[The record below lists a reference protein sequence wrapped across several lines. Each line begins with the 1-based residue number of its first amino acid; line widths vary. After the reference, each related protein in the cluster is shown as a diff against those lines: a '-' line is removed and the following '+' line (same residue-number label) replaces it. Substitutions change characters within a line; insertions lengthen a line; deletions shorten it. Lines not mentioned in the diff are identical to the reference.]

1 MSSIVG
7 SVVGS
12 VASGLVG
19 KALGGG
25 SRQPTTR
32 QEKIEG
38 VEFQPFTYRGTG
50 GFGVTGSPTGD
61 YGYEFG
67 AELPSW
73 LTELGAGGAGAAGNL
88 FGQYYDVAR
97 QDPYAAAEE
106 YYKRG
111 MDVLTPQFEQQNT
124 ALQER
129 LFGTGRL
136 GQVVGG
142 VNPDAYSQQK
152 AQQETLAKLYQS
164 SLDAGQQL
172 QTNRLNQL
180 SQAAEAAKNLGML
193 PMMTEMDLVNFAKNL
208 EVARSNARKQG
219 VQNVTLAETPQ
230 SVFAGQVAQSVGRGV
245 SGLFNSGSGGN
256 YFGGQVGNI
265 GFGPSDGQSWGSYGS
280 NVVNGGLW
288 SGGNAYQTTGGGSYY
303 DPMNDFYA

>member
-1 MSSIVG
+1 MVDK
-7 SVVGS
+7 VVGA
-12 VASGLVG
+12 VVGNVVG

-25 SRQPTTR
+25 SRQPTTQ
-32 QEKIEG
+32 QEKIPG
-38 VEFQPFTYRGTG
+38 VEFQPFTYTGSG
-50 GFGVTGSPTGD
+50 GFGVTGAPTGD
-61 YGYEFG
+61 YGYQFG

-73 LTELGAGGAGAAGNL
+73 LTDLGTGGAEVAGGL
-88 FGQYYDVAR
+88 FGQYYDVAQ

-111 MDVLTPQFEQQNT
+111 MDVLTPEFEKQNI

-136 GQVVGG
+136 GAVVGG
-142 VNPDAYSQQK
+142 VNPEAYAQNK

-208 EVARSNARKQG
+208 EIARSNALKQG
-219 VQNVTLAETPQ
+219 TQNVQLAETPQ
-230 SVFAGQVAQSVGRGV
+230 SVFAGQVAQSVGKGV
-245 SGLFNSGSGGN
+245 SNYFNQGAMGLPTSYSSGS
-256 YFGGQVGNI
+256 
-265 GFGPSDGQSWGSYGS
+265 PWMSSS
-280 NVVNGGLW
+280 N
-288 SGGNAYQTTGGGSYY
+288 QTWAANMGGSSYN
-303 DPMNDFYA
+303 PNAGGSLFSPF

>member
-1 MSSIVG
+1 MGALAAPIAG
-7 SVVGS
+7 G
-12 VASGLVG
+12 VASAVVG

-25 SRQPTTR
+25 SRQPTSQ

-38 VEFQPFTYRGTG
+38 VEFQPFTYTGSG

-73 LTELGAGGAGAAGNL
+73 LTDLGAGGAGAAGGL
-88 FGQYYDVAR
+88 FGQYYDVAQ

-106 YYKRG
+106 YYQRG
-111 MDVLTPQFEQQNT
+111 MDVLTPQFEQQNID
-124 ALQER
+124 LQER

-136 GQVVGG
+136 GAVIGG
-142 VNPDAYSQQK
+142 VNPEAYQQQK

-164 SLDAGQQL
+164 SLDAGQRL

-208 EVARSNARKQG
+208 EIARSNALKQG
-219 VQNVTLAETPQ
+219 TQNVQLAETPE
-230 SVFAGQVAQSVGRGV
+230 SVFAGQVASSVGKGV
-245 SGLFNSGSGGN
+245 SSLFNTPNAVPQGYTGSWQNPDN
-256 YFGGQVGNI
+256 YYSS
-265 GFGPSDGQSWGSYGS
+265 GPSQFGIP
-280 NVVNGGLW
+280 NVQNVY
-288 SGGNAYQTTGGGSYY
+288 STNAFATGGGNPFWS
-303 DPMNDFYA
+303 

>member
-25 SRQPTTR
+25 SRQPTT
-32 QEKIEG
+32 QQQKIEG
-38 VEFQPFTYRGTG
+38 VEFQPFTYTGSG
-50 GFGVTGSPTGD
+50 GFGVTGTPTGD
-61 YGYEFG
+61 YGYQFG

-73 LTELGAGGAGAAGNL
+73 LTDLGTGGAEVAGGL
-88 FGQYYDVAR
+88 FGQYYDVAQ

-111 MDVLTPQFEQQNT
+111 MDVLTPEFEKQNI

-136 GQVVGG
+136 GAVVGG
-142 VNPDAYSQQK
+142 VNPEAYAQNK

-208 EVARSNARKQG
+208 EIARSNALKQG
-219 VQNVTLAETPQ
+219 TQNVQLAETPQ
-230 SVFAGQVAQSVGRGV
+230 SVFAGQVAQSVGKGV
-245 SGLFNSGSGGN
+245 SNYFNQGAMGLPTSYSSGS
-256 YFGGQVGNI
+256 
-265 GFGPSDGQSWGSYGS
+265 PWMSSS
-280 NVVNGGLW
+280 N
-288 SGGNAYQTTGGGSYY
+288 QTWAANMGGSSYN
-303 DPMNDFYA
+303 PNAGGSLFSPF

>member
-1 MSSIVG
+1 MGEAIG
-7 SVVGS
+7 GAIAGG
-12 VASGLVG
+12 VASSVTG
-19 KALGGG
+19 KLLGGG
-25 SRQPTTR
+25 SRQPTTQ

-38 VEFQPFTYRGTG
+38 VEFQPFTYTGSG
-50 GFGVTGSPTGD
+50 GFGVTGAPTGD

-73 LTELGAGGAGAAGNL
+73 LTDLGAGGAGAAGGL
-88 FGQYYDVAR
+88 FGQYYDVAQ

-111 MDVLTPQFEQQNT
+111 MDVLTPEFEKQNI

-136 GQVVGG
+136 GAVVGG
-142 VNPDAYSQQK
+142 VNPEAYAQNK

-208 EVARSNARKQG
+208 EIARSNALKQG
-219 VQNVTLAETPQ
+219 TQNVQLAETPQ
-230 SVFAGQVAQSVGRGV
+230 SVFAGQVAQSVGKGV
-245 SGLFNSGSGGN
+245 SSLFNQPSDPYSVSN
-256 YFGGQVGNI
+256 Y
-265 GFGPSDGQSWGSYGS
+265 GFGPATGQSWGSYGQ
-280 NVVNGGLW
+280 NVMNGGLW
-288 SGGNAYQTTGGGSYY
+288 SGGSTQFGDYY